1 MKQNLQE
8 EIERINE
15 LINETSLGQ
24 KLKLNPVNF
33 ATKYAQDFVG
43 YFNNVAAYVM
53 KTNQDGSSFFCSNKK
68 SVMNYAVK
76 SLDSLIKKMAAETNM
91 TPQDIVER
99 ITEMAD
105 SGLTDKLVDIA
116 KGKIPTYN
124 QVPAENVFAVFQYL
138 ESTYPSSARK
148 LIGLVCDISNRL
160 NQPVVYFCGEDP
172 SINVETYCSNLL
184 SSAAPKELGDPEQ
197 PTNTTE
203 PAQRQQVPQK
213 IQSKEAPQLTTNTA
227 KPTLKTQPTLAQQIA
242 AQKQTTAQQT
252 ETNKPLQNVAS
263 NVASKVKNIAGKVKD
278 KIQNLRG
285 DREGTA

>member
-24 KLKLNPVNF
+24 KIKLNPLNF
-33 ATKYAQDFVG
+33 ATKYRPEFVR

-53 KTNQDGSSFFCSNKK
+53 KTNQDGSRFFCSNKK
-68 SVMNYAVK
+68 SVMKYAVT

-105 SGLTDKLVDIA
+105 SGLTDKLIEIA
-116 KGKIPTYN
+116 KGHIPKWN
-124 QVPAENVFAVFQYL
+124 QVPAENMFAVFQYL
-138 ESTYPSSARK
+138 ESKYPSSARK
-148 LIGLVCDISNRL
+148 LISLICDISNRL

-184 SSAAPKELGDPEQ
+184 SSAVPKELGDPEE

-203 PAQRQQVPQK
+203 PAERQPPPQK
-213 IQSKEAPQLTTNTA
+213 IQPKEAPQLTTNTA
-227 KPTLKTQPTLAQQIA
+227 KPNLKTQPTLAQQ
-242 AQKQTTAQQT
+242 T
-252 ETNKPLQNVAS
+252 EKNRPLQ